1 MTDTITPQGRGSSF
15 IGQKSISIFGLGPQ
29 QRSPYVSTVN
39 RINAVV
45 KMTENGRQQAAIYGL
60 PGMSQI
66 VSVGSDPPRAFYM
79 REGELTIYFIALNK
93 FKKYVIG
100 GSITE
105 LGTIPTSVG
114 PAWISDNGTQL
125 FVNDGTS
132 AYIYNTSTLVWTQ
145 ITDVDYPT
153 GARGGTFL
161 GGRFWVYTTS
171 GVNAGRVYA
180 SDQYAGLAWDGLNF
194 FTPEAIP
201 DGIMAVERW
210 FNDLVVFGRSSIE
223 WWSAVSVT
231 LAGSLGFQPVTGA
244 NTEVGLVGELAIGRA
259 GQKMMFLGRSKG
271 QAGVYEIANYAAKP
285 VSNPAIDD
293 DISKRVGH
301 ATCVATGFM
310 VGNHPIIQFSFRG
323 STVLDSITWAIDV
336 SNGLWCK
343 RESYQ
348 KAYYRGLFAVTT
360 VERIFMS
367 DAFTGIIYEVLG
379 DVYTEGSDPLIFEIT
394 SIHLLKEGDMLT
406 VHSLQVDCETGLGAP
421 GSNPQAIIQISK
433 DGGHTWSS
441 EAWVTMIGK
450 TGEYTRRVRRRR
462 IGAARDI
469 AIRFRI
475 TDPVKRVVTG
485 AYILAEPG
493 LS

>member
-1 MTDTITPQGRGSSF
+1 MADTISQVPSLTAR
-15 IGQKSISIFGLGPQ
+15 KAISIFGLGPQ
-29 QRSPYVSTVN
+29 QRSPYVSTVD
-39 RINAVV
+39 RVNAVV
-45 KMTENGRQQAAIYGL
+45 EMTENGRQQAAIYGM
-60 PGMSQI
+60 PGMNI
-66 VSVGSDPPRAFYM
+66 TANIGSDPFRACFM
-79 REGELTIYFIALNK
+79 REGELTIYFVALNK
-93 FKKYVIG
+93 FKKYIVG
-100 GSITE
+100 GATTE
-105 LGTIPTSVG
+105 LGTIATNSG

-145 ITDVDYPT
+145 ITDVDFVS

-161 GGRFWVYTTS
+161 GGRFWVYITS
-171 GVNAGRVYA
+171 GPSAGRVYA
-180 SDQYAGLAWDGLNF
+180 SDQYDGLSWDGLNF

-210 FNDLVVFGRSSIE
+210 FNDLVVFGRSSVE

-231 LAGSLGFQPVTGA
+231 LAGSLGYQPISGA
-244 NTEVGLVGELAIGRA
+244 NTEVGLIGELAIGKS
-259 GQKMMFLGRSKG
+259 GQKMLFLGRSKG
-271 QAGVYEIANYAAKP
+271 QAGVYEIENYSAKL
-285 VSNPAIDD
+285 VSTSAVAD
-293 DISKRVGH
+293 DIITRTGH
-301 ATCVATGFM
+301 ATAVATGYM
-310 VGNHPIIQFSFRG
+310 IGQHPIIQFSFRG
-323 STVLDSITWAIDV
+323 TTSLDSITWAIDL

-343 RESYQ
+343 RQSYG

-367 DAFTGIIYEVLG
+367 DAFTGIIYEVLNSSY
-379 DVYTEGSDPLIFEIT
+379 VEGSDPLIFELT

-406 VHSLQVDCETGLGAP
+406 IHNLQVDCETGLGAP
-421 GSNPQAIIQISK
+421 GDNPQAIIQISK

-441 EAWVTMIGK
+441 EAWVTMVGA
-450 TGEYTRRVRRRR
+450 TGEYKRRVQRRR

-485 AYILAEPG
+485 AYISAEPG